1 MRSLWSSFLCA
12 RGAVL
17 PFLGVLMATPA
28 SAATEYHWVGAATA
42 EFGTPTNWNPVRT
55 TPAADDRLVFDGGGE
70 FTVMNPTTATIGQ
83 FIVEHPTRLVLAA
96 NTGFG
101 GRQISIAG
109 GPGTDLELEPGTSI
123 RIAGDKPISFVVRT
137 GATASISGWYMIDTN
152 PAFQVFNQFIAE
164 DPEAIQFM
172 AGSIFELKE
181 GMFTSPFNNSITPDV
196 PNMARF
202 RANSV
207 YVHGCGQA
215 PPLGVVVFDP
225 DSRYAHVDES
235 PPTIFAGRTFGDFEY
250 RSPLVQTIAGN
261 GNFSVGDLMVTEG
274 RLNLAIVGDGV
285 VTDHIVVQ
293 PEAYLRLGPDS
304 GTLNLR
310 LVGGTAGM
318 QIIKNPNNG
327 PGGAGLTIAPGL
339 RLIVDNPWG
348 VRLDNELP
356 LDFAGVLEF
365 RQGIVTTSYP
375 QGNNHVRLRYGTGAT
390 TGASASTGWFNGY
403 MLADITPANPTVTFP
418 FGTET
423 EFTPYTLTVH
433 GLSDT
438 ARVGGAFEDSLPS
451 NWFDGSQL
459 HPVKRLEGKDFYVTV
474 QRDTGYSSFDATFN
488 FQPPVAADPLQFV
501 ARVRG
506 PSGLYPEWRPTTR
519 GAVTPTSLEV
529 TGVTRRPGERHFYF
543 AIGEPS
549 QVLVS
554 VLDGAAEEGAG
565 GGSRTPATQGETS
578 VPFRVVLSEPAV
590 EPIEVHYA
598 ITGGTAEAGSDFDPA
613 VPGPLVFA
621 PGDTVQVVN
630 VPVFGDGSP
639 ETHET
644 LTLTLTGATGATIDR
659 AEGTGEILDDDDV
672 TPPTA
677 TVVYPNGGETLIEG
691 AMVDLLWTAT
701 DNVTVEAMKLFYS
714 TDGGSSWLPIATD
727 VPNTGSY
734 SWQVPSGL
742 TQQALF
748 RVRAYDHRGQMAADE
763 SDATWWIW
771 NVDGVEPVVP
781 ARFAFDVASANP
793 TVGTMRFRLAL
804 TRDQAVRMLVHDVRG
819 RLVEV
824 PVDERRPAGAHTVEW
839 PGRGARAGV
848 YFVTMESEE
857 GSAVRRVVRLR

>member
-1 MRSLWSSFLCA
+1 MRSLRSLLLPSRL
-12 RGAVL
+12 GAVL
-17 PFLGVLMATPA
+17 ASLGLLAASPA
-28 SAATEYHWVGAATA
+28 FAATEYHWVGAATA

-55 TPAADDRLVFDGGGE
+55 TPAADDRLVFDGGGDY
-70 FTVMNPTTATIGQ
+70 TVMNPTTATIGQ
-83 FIVEHPTRLVLAA
+83 FIVENPTRLVISA

-109 GPGTDLELEPGTSI
+109 GPGPDFELEPGSSI
-123 RIAGDKPISFVVRT
+123 RIAGDKPISFVIRN
-137 GATASISGWYMIDTN
+137 GATAVVSGWYMIDTN
-152 PAFQVFNQFIAE
+152 PEFQMFNQFIAE
-164 DPEAIQFM
+164 APEAIQFM

-215 PPLGVVVFDP
+215 PPLDVVVFDP
-225 DSRYAHVDES
+225 DSRYVHADES

-250 RSPLVQTIAGN
+250 RSPLVQTISGN

-274 RLNLAIVGDGV
+274 RLNLAVVGDGV
-285 VTDHIVVQ
+285 VSQVIGIQ
-293 PEAYLRLGPDS
+293 PGAYLRLGPSS

-310 LVGGTAGM
+310 LAGVGQ
-318 QIIKNPNNG
+318 QIVQNPNNG
-327 PGGAGLTIAPGL
+327 AGGAGLTIAPGL

-348 VRLDNELP
+348 VRLDNEVP

-375 QGNNHVRLRYGTGAT
+375 QGNNHVRLRYGTGST

-403 MLADITPANPTVTFP
+403 MLADITPGNPTVTFP

-423 EFTPYTLTVH
+423 SFAPYTLTVH

-438 ARVGGAFEDSLPS
+438 ARVGGAFEDSLPPS
-451 NWFDGSQL
+451 WFEGSQL

-474 QRDTGYSSFDATFN
+474 QRDTGYSSFDATFQ
-488 FQPPVAADPLQFV
+488 FQPPGGADPLQFV

-506 PSGLYPEWRPTTR
+506 LFGLYPEWRPTTR
-519 GAVTPTSLEV
+519 GAVTPTSLQV

-543 AIGEPS
+543 ALGEPS
-549 QVLVS
+549 QVHVS
-554 VLDGAAEEGAG
+554 VLDGAVAEGAG
-565 GGSRTPATQGETS
+565 GGARTPSTQGAAT

-590 EPIEVHYA
+590 EPVQVDYA
-598 ITGGTAEAGSDFDPA
+598 VAGGSAEAGVDFTPTSGTLVFPPGDTALVVDVPVLGDGTAEP
-613 VPGPLVFA
+613 
-621 PGDTVQVVN
+621 
-630 VPVFGDGSP
+630 
-639 ETHET
+639 HET
-644 LTLTLTGATGATIDR
+644 LTLALTNATNAVIDR

-672 TPPTA
+672 TPPVA
-677 TVVYPNGGETLIEG
+677 SVVYPNGGETLIEG
-691 AMVDLLWTAT
+691 STVDLQWTAS
-701 DNVTVEAMKLFYS
+701 DNVTVAALKLFYS
-714 TDGGSSWLPIATD
+714 PNGGTSWLPIATD
-727 VPNTGSY
+727 VPNTGSF
-734 SWQVPSGL
+734 SWQVPTGL
-742 TQQALF
+742 TQNALF
-748 RVRAYDHRGQMAADE
+748 RVRAYDHRGQVATDE
-763 SDATWWIW
+763 SDASWWIW

-781 ARFAFDVASANP
+781 ARFAFDLASANP
-793 TVGTMRFRLAL
+793 TVGAMRFRLAL

-824 PVDERRPAGAHTVEW
+824 PVDERRPAGAHTLEW
-839 PGRGARAGV
+839 SGRGVRAGV
-848 YFVTMESEE
+848 YFVSMESEE